1 VCARFDPKPAIWS
14 AASCAPTIPES
25 LVVKGVGRSL
35 SAFNRAKIDAT
46 MGIVALGIFT
56 TSVNAGGPALEGGL
70 LCGGPVGPRPRRLAH
85 ITEHCF
91 NHPSV
96 SLGFGWTDLLTW
108 RRNENV
114 GFGTSLATALRYGSS
129 ETGRKQTMAQDLI
142 FWVSTASVCMG
153 MGVLFAISVALKQ
166 LAADDD
172 PD

>member
-1 VCARFDPKPAIWS
+1 
-14 AASCAPTIPES
+14 
-25 LVVKGVGRSL
+25 
-35 SAFNRAKIDAT
+35 
-46 MGIVALGIFT
+46 
-56 TSVNAGGPALEGGL
+56 
-70 LCGGPVGPRPRRLAH
+70 LAY

-91 NHPSV
+91 NQPNSV

-108 RRNENV
+108 RPNENV
-114 GFGTSLATALRYGSS
+114 GFRTSLAAALRYGSS
-129 ETGRKQTMAQDLI
+129 ETGRKQTMAKDLI

>member
-1 VCARFDPKPAIWS
+1 VAVSSSPSDPSRRATPIRE
-14 AASCAPTIPES
+14 TIRDAEQLHGPDAYDWGS
-25 LVVKGVGRSL
+25 DCLLGAGMGV
-35 SAFNRAKIDAT
+35 
-46 MGIVALGIFT
+46 VALGIFT

-70 LCGGPVGPRPRRLAH
+70 LCGGPVGPRSRRLAH